1 MEAACVSMS
10 TGVAI
15 VYPSVYHLHL
25 LAQIRPNCWKHLHC
39 RSVGLCYL
47 IKHIDSFTW
56 SLRPA
61 LFQEVPSLLRNLS
74 RGGFTHVSG
83 LSLCRALQGNLF
95 LFRCPWHLKWFWVI
109 SRFYLFNMPAECRI
123 SSLYGRLP
131 AGFDMPGSSCEGWH
145 SAAHCRPRVLRQLQR
160 AKRRICGG
168 TWHQVIQVNSNNI
181 EWYNILSIS
190 QIPKS

>member
-1 MEAACVSMS
+1 MGFINQLI
-10 TGVAI
+10 TGGHH
-15 VYPSVYHLHL
+15 P
-25 LAQIRPNCWKHLHC
+25 
-39 RSVGLCYL
+39 VGLCYL
-47 IKHIDSFTW
+47 IKHIDSFIW

-95 LFRCPWHLKWFWVI
+95 LFRWNLKKWQGKKREITQNHFKCQGQHARRV
-109 SRFYLFNMPAECRI
+109 CRI

-145 SAAHCRPRVLRQLQR
+145 SDAHCRPRVLRQLQR